1 MSSEI
6 DYVCPIC
13 GEWSDTTDRFPVCEF
28 CGNENVIIVSRD
40 EISEIQNDIRKLP
53 EPARRKYLT
62 EDANSDIERMGIM
75 TTEYIRQKY
84 VFNDPRFSKT
94 KFNERERALRERVAY
109 IDAHKKE
116 EIAALR
122 EEVYGEPNPYRKVTC
137 PTCGSTN
144 TKKISGMAKAASV
157 GLFGI
162 FSQKVKHQFHCNSCG
177 YEW

>member
-1 MSSEI
+1 MTAWK
-6 DYVCPIC
+6 DMTKYVCPVC
-13 GEWSDTTDRFPVCEF
+13 GNRNRSDDRFPICDF
-28 CGNENVIIVSRD
+28 CGCEDVIILTDD

-53 EPARRKYLT
+53 EKAQQKYLT
-62 EDANSDIERMGIM
+62 EEPKSDFYKMGIM

-84 VFNDPRFSKT
+84 VFNDPRFSKS
-94 KFNERERALRERVAY
+94 KFNERER
-109 IDAHKKE
+109 KE
-116 EIAALR
+116 EKDYQEFKEQSKRDVAAY
-122 EEVYGEPNPYRKVTC
+122 YGHPTITC

-144 TKKISGMAKAASV
+144 TKKISNLSKAASV

>member
-1 MSSEI
+1 MTAWK
-6 DYVCPIC
+6 DMTKYVCPVC
-13 GEWSDTTDRFPVCEF
+13 GNRNRSGDRFPICDF
-28 CGNENVIIVSRD
+28 CGCEDVITLTDD

-53 EPARRKYLT
+53 EKAQQKYLT
-62 EDANSDIERMGIM
+62 EEPKSDFYKMGIM

-84 VFNDPRFSKT
+84 VFNDPRFSKS
-94 KFNERERALRERVAY
+94 KFNERER
-109 IDAHKKE
+109 KE
-116 EIAALR
+116 EKDYQEFKEQSKRDVAAY
-122 EEVYGEPNPYRKVTC
+122 YGHPTITC

-144 TKKISGMAKAASV
+144 TKKISGLSKAASV

>member
-1 MSSEI
+1 MAERKRYI
-6 DYVCPIC
+6 CPVC
-13 GEWSDTTDRFPVCEF
+13 GEWAATEDRFPICES
-28 CGNENVIIVSRD
+28 CNNEDVIIVSKD
-40 EISEIQNDIRKLP
+40 EIREIQDRLKKMSCD
-53 EPARRKYLT
+53 EQKKYLIK
-62 EDANSDIERMGIM
+62 EPHDELDKLGLM
-75 TTEYIRQKY
+75 TSEYIRQKY

-122 EEVYGEPNPYRKVTC
+122 EEVYGKPNPYRKVTC

-144 TKKISGMAKAASV
+144 TRKISGLSKAASV

>member
-1 MSSEI
+1 MTAWK
-6 DYVCPIC
+6 DMTKYVCPVC
-13 GEWSDTTDRFPVCEF
+13 GNRNRSGDRFPICDF
-28 CGNENVIIVSRD
+28 CGCEDVITLTDD

-53 EPARRKYLT
+53 EKAQQKYLT
-62 EDANSDIERMGIM
+62 EEPKSDFYKMGIM

-84 VFNDPRFSKT
+84 VFNDPRFSKS
-94 KFNERERALRERVAY
+94 KFNERER
-109 IDAHKKE
+109 KE
-116 EIAALR
+116 EKDYQEFKEQSKRDVAAY
-122 EEVYGEPNPYRKVTC
+122 YGRPTITC

-144 TKKISGMAKAASV
+144 TKKISGLSKAASV

>member
-1 MSSEI
+1 MSEMTW
-6 DYVCPIC
+6 YACPIC
-13 GEWSDTTDRFPVCEF
+13 GEWTFTFDRFSICRF
-28 CGNENVIIVSRD
+28 CGNEDVIVVSRD
-40 EISEIQNDIRKLP
+40 EISEIQNDIRNLP
-53 EPARRKYLT
+53 EQARHKYLT

-84 VFNDPRFSKT
+84 VFNDPRFSKA
-94 KFNERERALRERVAY
+94 KFNERER
-109 IDAHKKE
+109 KE
-116 EIAALR
+116 EKNYQEFKEQSKRDVATY
-122 EEVYGEPNPYRKVTC
+122 YGNPTITC

-157 GLFGI
+157 GLLGI

>member
-28 CGNENVIIVSRD
+28 CGNEDVIIVSRD

-84 VFNDPRFSKT
+84 VFNDPRFSKL
-94 KFNERERALRERVAY
+94 KFNERER
-109 IDAHKKE
+109 KE
-116 EIAALR
+116 EKDYQEFKEQSKRDVAAY
-122 EEVYGEPNPYRKVTC
+122 YGHPTITC

-144 TKKISGMAKAASV
+144 TKKISGLSKAASV

>member
-1 MSSEI
+1 MNNEI

-13 GEWSDTTDRFPVCEF
+13 GEWSDTEDRFPICEF
-28 CGNENVIIVSRD
+28 CGNEDVIVVSRD
-40 EISEIQNDIRKLP
+40 EISEIQNDIRNLP
-53 EPARRKYLT
+53 EPARRKYIT

-84 VFNDPRFSKT
+84 VFNDPRFSKA
-94 KFNERERALRERVAY
+94 KFNERER
-109 IDAHKKE
+109 KE
-116 EIAALR
+116 EKDYQEFKEQSKRDVAAY
-122 EEVYGEPNPYRKVTC
+122 YGHPTITC